1 MIPALGPEGAA
12 RLQSALS
19 GHTILTAR
27 SAVEALRAALEVRF
41 TGGTRRRMR
50 QWLGDGI
57 FYRSQGN
64 GDLGQRMHR
73 AFEASFVAGSK
84 ATVILGTDCPGVTP
98 DILDQAFTSLS
109 HQDLVLGPA
118 TDGGYYLIGL
128 RRPIA
133 ELFTGI
139 DWGTETVLRQT
150 LAATEKAGVEIAWL
164 PPLSDIDTPEDLP
177 VWEAMQP
184 PSLENG
190 KRISVI
196 IPALNESETIG
207 SVIDSTQSKAHEVI
221 VVDGGSTDGT
231 REVAAHKGAIVQRTL
246 AGRGLQMNTGARIAK
261 GEVLLFLHADTELP
275 LDFDQ
280 HILEVLRRPET
291 AIGAFSLKIA
301 GKISGLT
308 LISRL
313 ATWRSK
319 FAGMPYGDQALFVRH
334 DQFSEA
340 GGFGN
345 LPLMEDFEFARR
357 MGRRGK
363 IVTASAAVRTSG
375 RRWERL
381 GLLRTT
387 LINLRVLAGYCLGE
401 SPDRLARRYRQESMP
416 TSRT

>member
-12 RLQSALS
+12 RLQRELS
-19 GHTILTAR
+19 GHTVLTAR
-27 SAVEALRAALEVRF
+27 STVEELGAVLEVRF
-41 TGGTRRRMR
+41 TGGTHRRMR

-73 AFEASFVAGSK
+73 AFEDSFVAGSK

-98 DILDQAFTSLS
+98 DILDQAFTLLRN
-109 HQDLVLGPA
+109 QNLVLGPA

-133 ELFTGI
+133 ELFMDI

-150 LAATEKAGVEIAWL
+150 LAATEQVGVNIAWL
-164 PPLSDIDTPEDLP
+164 PPLSDIDTPEDLS

-184 PSLENG
+184 PSLTNG
-190 KRISVI
+190 EHISVI
-196 IPALNESETIG
+196 IPALNESKAIG
-207 SVIDSTQSKAHEVI
+207 SVIESAQPKAHEII

-231 REVAAHKGAIVQRTL
+231 REIAAHKGAIVQRTL
-246 AGRGLQMNTGARIAK
+246 AGRGLQMNTGARIAT

-275 LDFDQ
+275 DEFDQ
-280 HILEVLRRPET
+280 HILKALRRPDT
-291 AIGAFSLKIA
+291 TIGAFSLKIT
-301 GKISGLT
+301 GKKSGLN

-319 FAGMPYGDQALFVRH
+319 FASIPFGDQALFIRH
-334 DQFSEA
+334 DRFCEA

-345 LPLMEDFEFARR
+345 LPIMEDFEFARR

-363 IVTASAAVRTSG
+363 VVTTSAVVRTSG
-375 RRWERL
+375 RRWERV

-401 SPDRLARRYRQESMP
+401 SLDQLARYYRNERMISDN
-416 TSRT
+416 